1 MPGDDCGVMAI
12 SIAIVCKQVSNNE
25 NFNNNKFS
33 ILYDFIV
40 IWLWVYFWWV
50 LLEYSQNEDP
60 WVKLDLL
67 GQFSF

>member
-12 SIAIVCKQVSNNE
+12 SIAIACKQVSNNE

-50 LLEYSQNEDP
+50 LLEYSQNE
-60 WVKLDLL
+60 KSL
-67 GQFSF
+67 G